1 MKKIRIGNDVIVR
14 VKLSQFNTDDKLKI
28 KQLRCLFIQTN
39 SDVKDNRKVK
49 YYESSDYAYGCC
61 GCPKYNYPI
70 CNYCTTSCP
79 VMQECS
85 SNKCEEPDE
94 MSKKFKDL
102 YKDAYQADIK
112 IFDDYIEAYMPANDQ
127 IVGQYNV
134 IFIAAIYKQ
143 GWGTDNIKYA
153 TIEEGV
159 LFEIVDQNG
168 EGVTKNGVVDLTR
181 EETPEQVVEYI
192 IPTSSELF
200 VTAGTKYTF
209 GGVDDRQNTYSFTFK
224 DDQTDDAYELNED
237 NIKLFEF
244 GADSIDGQTVTE
256 LELSENG
263 DFTVN
268 AKDNGSFYI
277 IIYSKNNPDI
287 NAKIKCNVSY
297 YPVITEMND
306 YISLSSAQEGTY
318 NLMDREI
325 NRGSRYEFK
334 YKTLGSDV
342 FEYITESTAK
352 WFDFE
357 LNVDY
362 VKEPKSS
369 IDKFGKL
376 TLVEE
381 DLESN
386 TNVTR
391 GNVSIYAKS
400 KKNSNINSYIKIS
413 TSGIW
418 DRYNDDNF
426 GVIIKTHNPVVNS
439 QSLYICSTGDFD
451 SRPTGYYI
459 TLSSVWEQYE
469 LDKYD
474 INRYIMVTLQITG
487 EFDENRSTIDDEG
500 NVKVSVVGAVNGKT
514 EGKLIAWIKDRPSVS
529 AYTTFSIHNS

>member
-39 SDVKDNRKVK
+39 SDIKDNRKVK

-79 VMQECS
+79 VIQECS

-153 TIEEGV
+153 TIEEGA
-159 LFEIVDQNG
+159 LFEIVNQNG

-244 GADSIDGQTVTE
+244 GSDLIYGQSITE
-256 LELSENG
+256 LKLSENG

-268 AKDNGSFYI
+268 AKDDGFFYI
-277 IIYSKNNPDI
+277 IIYSKNNPDV

-297 YPVITEMND
+297 YPVITEMGPGVTYSDANT
-306 YISLSSAQEGTY
+306 GTY
-318 NLMDREI
+318 NFMDRGFMDI
-325 NRGSRYEFK
+325 YRYTFK
-334 YKTLGSDV
+334 YKTLDSNV

-352 WFDFE
+352 WFNFE
-357 LNVDY
+357 LTVDGIS
-362 VKEPKSS
+362 EPKSS
-369 IDKFGKL
+369 IDKSGKL
-376 TLVEE
+376 TLLKE
-381 DLESN
+381 DIPAELSGSGSMHILA
-386 TNVTR
+386 R
-391 GNVSIYAKS
+391 S
-400 KKNSNINSYIKIS
+400 KKNDKIKSYIDIS
-413 TSGIW
+413 TYGIHEPNP
-418 DRYNDDNF
+418 DTQFY
-426 GVIIKTHNPVVNS
+426 VIISAHNPIINT
-439 QSLYICSTGDFD
+439 QSLYIQPSQ
-451 SRPTGYYI
+451 SINSTGYYI
-459 TLSSVWEQYE
+459 TTSSGNGRSHDE

-487 EFDENRSTIDDEG
+487 KFDENRSTIDNEG
-500 NVKVSVVGAVNGKT
+500 TVKVNVVGAVNGKT
-514 EGKLIAWIKDRPSVS
+514 DGKLIAWIKDKPSVS

>member
-79 VMQECS
+79 VIQECS

-244 GADSIDGQTVTE
+244 GADSIDGQSVTE
-256 LELSENG
+256 LKLSENG

-268 AKDNGSFYI
+268 AKDDGFFYI
-277 IIYSKNNPDI
+277 IIYSKNNPDV

-297 YPVITEMND
+297 HPVITEMNE
-306 YISLSSAQEGTY
+306 YISWSSAQKGTY

-325 NRGSRYEFK
+325 NQGNRYEFK
-334 YKTLGSDV
+334 YKELGSDV

-352 WFDFE
+352 FFNFE
-357 LNVDY
+357 LTVDG
-362 VKEPKSS
+362 VPEPKSS
-369 IDKFGKL
+369 VDEFGRL
-376 TLVEE
+376 TLLKE
-381 DLESN
+381 DIPAELSGGGSMCILA
-386 TNVTR
+386 R
-391 GNVSIYAKS
+391 S
-400 KKNSNINSYIKIS
+400 KENNKINSYIQFS
-413 TSGIW
+413 TVDIV
-418 DRYNDDNF
+418 DHYDDSNF
-426 GVIIKTHNPVVNS
+426 DVVIKTHNPMVNS
-439 QSLYICSTGDFD
+439 QSLYICSTSDF
-451 SRPTGYYI
+451 SSNSTGYYI
-459 TLSSVWEQYE
+459 TLSTLWNAYG

-474 INRYIMVTLQITG
+474 INRYVMATLQITG

-514 EGKLIAWIKDRPSVS
+514 NGKLIAWIKDRPSVS
-529 AYTTFSIHNS
+529 AYTIFSIHNS

>member
-79 VMQECS
+79 VIQECS

-94 MSKKFKDL
+94 ISKKFKDL

-244 GADSIDGQTVTE
+244 GADSIDGQSVTE

-268 AKDNGSFYI
+268 AKDDGFFYI
-277 IIYSKNNPDI
+277 IIYSKNNPDV

-297 YPVITEMND
+297 YPVITEMSPEVG
-306 YISLSSAQEGTY
+306 YGYAYAGTY
-318 NLMDREI
+318 NLLDRELT
-325 NRGSRYEFK
+325 NVLRYGFK
-334 YKTLGSDV
+334 YKTLGSNV

-357 LNVDY
+357 LLVDNC
-362 VKEPKSS
+362 KEPKSS

-381 DLESN
+381 DGESN
-386 TNVTR
+386 PELNK
-391 GNVSIYAKS
+391 GNISICAKS
-400 KKNSNINSYIKIS
+400 KKNSNINSYIRIS
-413 TSGIW
+413 TSGVSE
-418 DRYNDDNF
+418 DVRSDDKFSIRLGSSNP
-426 GVIIKTHNPVVNS
+426 IINS
-439 QSLYICSTGDFD
+439 QSMYIVPSIDAENPQYYICVSQSGD
-451 SRPTGYYI
+451 
-459 TLSSVWEQYE
+459 QYM
-469 LDKYD
+469 DKYD
-474 INRYIMVTLQITG
+474 INRYVMVTLQITG
-487 EFDENRSTIDDEG
+487 EFDENRSSIDDEG
-500 NVKVSVVGAVNGKT
+500 NVRVNVVGAVYGKT
-514 EGKLIAWIKDRPSVS
+514 AGKLIAWIKDRPSVS

>member
-39 SDVKDNRKVK
+39 SDAKDNRKVK

-79 VMQECS
+79 VIQECS

-244 GADSIDGQTVTE
+244 GADSIDGQSVTE
-256 LELSENG
+256 LKLSENG

-268 AKDNGSFYI
+268 AKDDGFFYI
-277 IIYSKNNPDI
+277 IIYSKNNPDV

-297 YPVITEMND
+297 HPVITEMGPNQS
-306 YISLSSAQEGTY
+306 YGNANTGTY
-318 NLMDREI
+318 NLMDRELTQCY
-325 NRGSRYEFK
+325 RYEFK
-334 YKTLGSDV
+334 YKTLGSNI

-352 WFDFE
+352 FFNFE
-357 LNVDY
+357 LTVDG
-362 VKEPKSS
+362 VPEPKSS
-369 IDKFGKL
+369 VDEFGRL
-376 TLVEE
+376 TLLKE
-381 DLESN
+381 DIPAELSGG
-386 TNVTR
+386 R
-391 GNVSIYAKS
+391 SMRILARS
-400 KKNSNINSYIKIS
+400 KENNKINSYIDIS
-413 TSGIW
+413 TYGIHEP
-418 DRYNDDNF
+418 DPNIRYWINTNCS
-426 GVIIKTHNPVVNS
+426 NPVINS
-439 QSLYICSTGDFD
+439 Q
-451 SRPTGYYI
+451 
-459 TLSSVWEQYE
+459 TLSLIQKEQLDPLSYYVRATTMSGQYAYM
-469 LDKYD
+469 DKYD
-474 INRYIMVTLQITG
+474 INKYIAITLQITG

-514 EGKLIAWIKDRPSVS
+514 DGKLIAWIKDRPSVS
-529 AYTTFSIHNS
+529 EYTTFSIHNS

>member
-14 VKLSQFNTDDKLKI
+14 VKLSEFNTDDKLKI

-79 VMQECS
+79 VVQECS

-224 DDQTDDAYELNED
+224 DDQTDDVYELNED
-237 NIKLFEF
+237 NIKLFRF
-244 GADSIDGQTVTE
+244 GADSIDGQTITR

-268 AKDNGSFYI
+268 AKDDGSFYI
-277 IIYSKNNPDI
+277 IIYSKNNSDV
-287 NAKIKCNVSY
+287 NVKIKCNVSY
-297 YPVITEMND
+297 YPVITEMGPDVAYGHANT
-306 YISLSSAQEGTY
+306 GTY
-318 NLMDREI
+318 NFMDRGFSDI
-325 NRGSRYEFK
+325 YRYTFE
-334 YKTLGSDV
+334 YKTLGSNV

-352 WFDFE
+352 WFNFE
-357 LNVDY
+357 LTVDGIS
-362 VKEPKSS
+362 EPKSS
-369 IDKFGKL
+369 IDEFGRL
-376 TLVEE
+376 TLLKEDIPEE
-381 DLESN
+381 LSGS
-386 TNVTR
+386 
-391 GNVSIYAKS
+391 GNIHIMARS
-400 KKNSNINSYIKIS
+400 KENDKIKSYINIS
-413 TSGIW
+413 TI
-418 DRYNDDNF
+418 
-426 GVIIKTHNPVVNS
+426 GVAEQNPNIQLYVTISAHNPIINTR
-439 QSLYICSTGDFD
+439 SLYIYPSQTINSTQ
-451 SRPTGYYI
+451 YYV
-459 TLSSVWEQYE
+459 TLSSDNSDSYIE

-474 INRYIMVTLQITG
+474 INRYIMTTLQITG
-487 EFDENRSTIDDEG
+487 EFDENQSTIDDEG
-500 NVKVSVVGAVNGKT
+500 TVNVNVVGAVNGKT
-514 EGKLIAWIKDRPSVS
+514 DGKLIAWIKDRPSIS
-529 AYTTFSIHNS
+529 AYTTLSIHNS

>member
-28 KQLRCLFIQTN
+28 KQLRCLFVQTN

-94 MSKKFKDL
+94 TSKKFKDL

-168 EGVTKNGVVDLTR
+168 EGVTKNGVVDLTH

-200 VTAGTKYTF
+200 ITTGIKYAI
-209 GGVDDRQNTYSFTFK
+209 GDVDDQQNTYSFTFK
-224 DDQTDDAYELNED
+224 DDQTDDVYELNED
-237 NIKLFEF
+237 NIKLFKFSVGKGDEYNIT
-244 GADSIDGQTVTE
+244 G

-263 DFTVN
+263 DFIVN
-268 AKDNGSFYI
+268 AKDDGFFYI
-277 IIYSKNNPDI
+277 IISSKNNPDV

-297 YPVITEMND
+297 YPIITEMNE
-306 YISLSSAQEGTY
+306 YISYSSAQEGIY

-325 NRGSRYEFK
+325 NQGNRYEFK

-357 LNVDY
+357 LRVDNC
-362 VKEPKSS
+362 KEPKSS

-376 TLVEE
+376 TLVKE
-381 DLESN
+381 DISKFDPQHQDN
-386 TNVTR
+386 TIIFAR
-391 GNVSIYAKS
+391 S
-400 KKNSNINSYIKIS
+400 KKHNNINSYIRIS
-413 TSGIW
+413 TAGIR
-418 DRYNDDNF
+418 DRYDDRLF
-426 GVIIKTHNPVVNS
+426 DIIIKAHSPMVNS
-439 QSLYICSTGDFD
+439 QSLHICSASDFD
-451 SRPTGYYI
+451 SSPTGYYI
-459 TLSSVWEQYE
+459 TLSSAYGAYD

-474 INRYIMVTLQITG
+474 INKYIAVTLQVTG
-487 EFDENRSTIDDEG
+487 GFDENRSTIDDEG
-500 NVKVSVVGAVNGKT
+500 NVNINVLGITDKT
-514 EGKLIAWIKDRPSVS
+514 EGKLIAQIKDRPSVS
-529 AYTTFSIHNS
+529 KYTQFSIHNS

>member
-28 KQLRCLFIQTN
+28 KQLRCLFVQTN

-70 CNYCTTSCP
+70 CNYCTTSSP
-79 VMQECS
+79 VIQECS
-85 SNKCEEPDE
+85 SNKCEELDE

-127 IVGQYNV
+127 IVGSYNV

-200 VTAGTKYTF
+200 VTSETKYIF

-224 DDQTDDAYELNED
+224 DDQTDDVYELNED
-237 NIKLFEF
+237 NIKLFRF
-244 GADSIDGQTVTE
+244 GADSIDGQSITG

-268 AKDNGSFYI
+268 AKHNESFYI
-277 IIYSKNNPDI
+277 IISSKNNPDI
-287 NAKIKCNVSY
+287 NAKIKCNVTY
-297 YPVITEMND
+297 YPTITEMNEG
-306 YISLSSAQEGTY
+306 ISFNGAQEGVY

-325 NRGSRYEFK
+325 YQGNRYEFK
-334 YKTLGSDV
+334 YKTLDSDV
-342 FEYITESTAK
+342 FEYITESTAEL
-352 WFDFE
+352 FDFE
-357 LNVDY
+357 LSVDNC
-362 VKEPKSS
+362 KEPKSS

-376 TLVEE
+376 TLVKENSIA
-381 DLESN
+381 DDSQRLNN
-386 TNVTR
+386 TTILVR
-391 GNVSIYAKS
+391 S
-400 KKNSNINSYIKIS
+400 KKNNNVNSYIKFS
-413 TSGIW
+413 TEGTVS
-418 DRYNDDNF
+418 RYSDEQF
-426 GVIIKTHNPVVNS
+426 SVIIKAHSPIANK
-439 QSLYICSTGDFD
+439 QSLHICSANDFD
-451 SRPTGYYI
+451 HDYCGYYI
-459 TLSSVWEQYE
+459 TLSSSWGSYE

-474 INRYIMVTLQITG
+474 INKYISVTLQITG
-487 EFDENRSTIDDEG
+487 EFDENRSKIDDEG
-500 NVKVSVVGAVNGKT
+500 NVNVNVTRIGRAD
-514 EGKLIAWIKDRPSVS
+514 GKLIARIKDRPSVS
-529 AYTTFSIHNS
+529 AYTEFSIS